1 MIVRDLLEKIIKW
14 LDHFKAIG
22 DVGVQA
28 DGAHAAL
35 PWAGVR
41 FLLKVSALR
50 NVGLDMLLRIHDRS
64 P

>member
-22 DVGVQA
+22 DVGVQS

-41 FLLKVSALR
+41 FLLKVSTFR
-50 NVGLDMLLRIHDRS
+50 NFDLDMLLSMNDRS